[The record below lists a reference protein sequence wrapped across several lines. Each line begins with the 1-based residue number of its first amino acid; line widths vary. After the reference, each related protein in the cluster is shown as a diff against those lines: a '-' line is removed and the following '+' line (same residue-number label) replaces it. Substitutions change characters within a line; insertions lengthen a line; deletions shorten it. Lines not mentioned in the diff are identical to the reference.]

1 MEHFNS
7 QNRDQS
13 FLVKE
18 GNERL
23 LLIIVGSGGALCGY
37 NDKYGKI
44 AEMINDICGASVII
58 SENPRR
64 LEVSPVSYNFDTMMD
79 FAERYMEKRHEA
91 YETYF
96 MGVFLGSSYGLM
108 CAHRHDHIARVFSVN
123 APFMINTHKL
133 LEGIHRFTGKRLSL
147 VYGDQ
152 DPSYKL
158 MPFIRQLESPTCQVA
173 EVMGADRNFFGMED
187 AFIALPGTR
196 SCDEGNRR

>member
-1 MEHFNS
+1 MELYNS

-13 FLVKE
+13 FLAKE

-23 LLIIVGSGGALCGY
+23 LLIMVGSGGALCGY

-44 AEMINDICGASVII
+44 AERISATYGASVII

-64 LEVSPVSYNFDTMMD
+64 SEVSPASYNFDMMMD

-91 YETYF
+91 YKTYF
-96 MGVFLGSSYGLM
+96 MGVTLGGSYGLM
-108 CAHRHDHIARVFSVN
+108 YTHRHNHIARVLSVN

-133 LEGIHRFTGKRLSL
+133 LEGIHSFTGECLSI

-152 DPSYKL
+152 DPSYTL
-158 MPFIRQLESPTCQVA
+158 IPFIRQLESPACQVA
-173 EVMGADRNFFGMED
+173 EVMGADHNFFGMED
-187 AFIALPGTR
+187 AFIALPENHLFF
-196 SCDEGNRR
+196 S

>member
-1 MEHFNS
+1 MERYNS
-7 QNRDQS
+7 KNHDQS

-23 LLIIVGSGGALCGY
+23 LLIMVGSGGALCGY

-44 AEMINDICGASVII
+44 ADRIHATYGASVII

-64 LEVSPVSYNFDTMMD
+64 SEGFPASYNFDTMMD
-79 FAERYMEKRHEA
+79 FAERYMEKRHKA

-96 MGVFLGSSYGLM
+96 MGVSLGGSYGLM
-108 CAHRHDHIARVFSVN
+108 YAHRHDHITRVLSVN

-133 LEGIHRFTGKRLSL
+133 LEGIHSFTGERLAL

-152 DPSYKL
+152 DPSYTL
-158 MPFIRQLESPTCQVA
+158 IPFIRQLESPACQVA
-173 EVMGADRNFFGMED
+173 EVMGADHNFFGMED
-187 AFIALPGTR
+187 AFIALPENHLFF
-196 SCDEGNRR
+196 S